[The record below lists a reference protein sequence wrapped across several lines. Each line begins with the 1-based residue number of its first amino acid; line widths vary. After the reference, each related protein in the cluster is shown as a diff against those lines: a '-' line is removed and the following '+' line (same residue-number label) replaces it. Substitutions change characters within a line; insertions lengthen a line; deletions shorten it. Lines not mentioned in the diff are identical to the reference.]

1 MGQNWDVLT
10 DKLTGTVGFD
20 PVKVTPR
27 RIAAKK
33 LPDDRKRLAEEVAQR
48 IEEQAEPAK
57 DEQPLSKVEQ
67 AMMRNAPDLAGAPEE
82 VVLEAE
88 TRRFAYTEAKWPR
101 PRLVALIV
109 VGTVGVI
116 HPMDMVR
123 LGVWGIIIFLVASVA
138 VGPER
143 ARDGANWLWRRVLQF
158 WKVELFLGS
167 KLVKSLRAQ
176 LQVWFRTAQ

>member
-1 MGQNWDVLT
+1 MGQSWDILT
-10 DKLTGTVGFD
+10 NKLTGTVGFD

-48 IEEQAEPAK
+48 IDEQAEPQK
-57 DEQPLSKVEQ
+57 EEQPLSNVEQ
-67 AMMRNAPDLAGAPEE
+67 AMMRNAPDLAGASED
-82 VVLEAE
+82 VVLEAA

-101 PRLVALIV
+101 PRLLALIL
-109 VGTVGVI
+109 VGTVGLA
-116 HPMDMVR
+116 HPMDLVR
-123 LGVWGIIIFLVASVA
+123 LGVWGVVLFLVASVA

-143 ARDGANWLWRRVLQF
+143 ARDGAEMLWRRVLQF
-158 WKVELFLGS
+158 WRVELFLGS